1 MDLTVEQVTVD
12 CADPQRLAAFWAAA
26 LEGTVS
32 ADWGEFVVVSSA
44 VPGLAH
50 LGFQRADD
58 PTPGKN
64 RLHIDFQTADRGGT
78 AATAGGHPGWRGRRT
93 RDGLDPAARPGR
105 QRLLRL
111 PAGRQLADQS

>member
-1 MDLTVEQVTVD
+1 MDLSVEQVTID

-32 ADWGEFVVVSSA
+32 ADWGEFVVVDTA

-50 LGFQRADD
+50 LGFQRVAD

-64 RLHIDFQTADRGGT
+64 RVHLDFQTADRAGEVARLVELG
-78 AATAGGHPGWRGRRT
+78 ATADGEASAPGMAWT
-93 RDGLDPAARPGR
+93 RLRDPEGNVFCVC
-105 QRLLRL
+105 Q
-111 PAGRQLADQS
+111 PAGA

>member
-64 RLHIDFQTADRGGT
+64 RLHVDFQTADRTSEVARLQQLGATQDGE
-78 AATAGGHPGWRGRRT
+78 AAAPGMAWT
-93 RDGLDPAARPGR
+93 RLLDPEGNVFCVCQPDG
-105 QRLLRL
+105 
-111 PAGRQLADQS
+111 S